1 MAGLTEDQKLVAES
15 DGHTMCCAL
24 PGSGKSHTIVELT
37 KNLLSKNKTNKVL
50 LITFT
55 RAAAAELTER
65 LNTRLGEDAY
75 RATASTFDSIYGR
88 QVKGLNGKRK
98 KRTLVGGEQFNF
110 VERAIRYCSL
120 SDVKVEDAQS
130 HIDYYGRMIEPKP
143 IKDDV
148 TAEGWQVYSS
158 YMSLLQQNNMQ
169 DFNVI
174 AREAYLGVE
183 SGRIEP
189 WDCTHMLVDEFQ
201 DTSDMQYAWIR
212 AHGESGIK
220 ITVVGDDDQSIYS
233 WRGALGYENMVT
245 FQQDFDAKGYVLKKC
260 FRCRPEILASARTII
275 EFNAARVY
283 KEMESAREVGGTVKV
298 QGYLTELDE
307 MNGLLDAI
315 KADNRQWAVLSRT
328 NKILD
333 KVELMLKVN
342 EIPYV
347 RLGSK
352 NIWDD
357 NVANIFLKIIW
368 SIVRPKD
375 KRFIGE
381 ILGWLGEDEQD
392 IQLITRAMAY
402 FKAPFGEWMPDATL
416 RWSSVSQTL
425 HEKWILW
432 GTDCSGKIR
441 IEGRV
446 KQITDLLKEGRS
458 SKGAE
463 GKFLDVLG
471 GILSGMKDE
480 LSFCDRVEILAK
492 NLAPSMGPKTDD
504 DVDTGI
510 VTLSSLH
517 SSKGLQ
523 WTQVWMLACNQG
535 VCPSKRALD
544 DGESAVSEERRLFY
558 VGMTRAVD
566 ELRLSFG
573 YNPENGTGEK
583 KPPSQF
589 LGEGFPNEV
598 IGIIERLREQ
608 AKQGRDDDE

>member
-1 MAGLTEDQKLVAES
+1 MVGLTEDQKLVAKS
-15 DGHTMCCAL
+15 DGYTMCCAL

-37 KNLLSKNKTNKVL
+37 KNLLSKDKKNKVL

-65 LNTRLGEDAY
+65 LNERLGNDAY
-75 RATASTFDSIYGR
+75 RATASTFDSIYGQ
-88 QVKGLNGKRK
+88 QVKCLNGKRK
-98 KRTLVGGEQFNF
+98 RRTIVGGEQFNF
-110 VERAIRYCSL
+110 IERAIRYCSL
-120 SDVKVEDAQS
+120 NDMGVEDARF

-143 IKDDV
+143 IQNDP

-158 YMSLLQQNNMQ
+158 YMKLLQQNNMQ
-169 DFNVI
+169 DFNLI

-183 SGRIEP
+183 TGRIEP

-201 DTSDMQYAWIR
+201 DTSDMQYGWIR
-212 AHGESGIK
+212 VHGESGIN

-260 FRCRPEILASARTII
+260 FRCRPEILAAARKVI
-275 EFNAARVY
+275 EYNSARVY
-283 KEMESAREVGGTVKV
+283 KEMESTREAGGIVKV
-298 QGYLTELDE
+298 QGYLTEIDE
-307 MNGLLDAI
+307 LQGLLDAI
-315 KADNRQWAVLSRT
+315 NGDNRQWAVLSRT

-352 NIWDD
+352 NLWDD
-357 NVANIFLKIIW
+357 NIANIFLKILW

-392 IQLITRAMAY
+392 IQLIIRALTH
-402 FKAPFGEWMPDATL
+402 FKPSFGEWMPDATL
-416 RWSSVSQTL
+416 QWSSVSQTL
-425 HEKWILW
+425 HEKWMLW

-441 IEGRV
+441 IEGRI
-446 KQITDLLKEGRS
+446 KQIVDLLKEGRK
-458 SKGAE
+458 SKGPEA
-463 GKFLDVLG
+463 KFLDILG
-471 GILSGMKDE
+471 GILTGMKAE
-480 LSFCDRVEILAK
+480 LSFCERVEILAK
-492 NLAPSMGPKTDD
+492 NLAPSTGVKPDEGTK
-504 DVDTGI
+504 TGI
-510 VTLSSLH
+510 VTLASLH

-523 WTQVWMLACNQG
+523 WTQVWMLASNQG
-535 VCPSKRALD
+535 VCPSTRALS
-544 DGESAVSEERRLFY
+544 DGEVAVSEERRLFY

-566 ELRLSFG
+566 ELRLSFN
-573 YNPENGTGEK
+573 YNPEQGTGEK

-589 LGEGFPNEV
+589 LGEGFPTEV
-598 IGIIERLREQ
+598 IGLIEKLKEQ
-608 AKQGRDDDE
+608 AKNSEN